1 MRRSLSAQIVL
12 STLLAL
18 VLCIL
23 VAVGARALVST
34 YEPKWMRDG
43 DLRGMTRHVVAGL
56 SAGPDGRPV
65 AVRLPRL
72 LELVGSALPR
82 DAFYQVLDRQG
93 HVLVSSNAT
102 SVSAIPAG
110 TAPPDA
116 VGIFDVT
123 IGDLPSHMS
132 VSPVPGSNDAYFV
145 LVSRSERFEQA
156 LLADQTKHMR
166 LAMLVSSIGAMIV
179 FAIVVFATMRR
190 LLRPLRDLSTAAA
203 RIDPTNLRARLETSE
218 VPTELA
224 PLIESFNQALERL
237 ERGFRIQQEFLAT
250 AAHELK
256 TPIALVRGEIELRGA
271 TRVATLLADLDHMD
285 RQVHQL
291 LLLAEVSDASSLSLT
306 PTDPRGAAHD
316 AVAFV
321 ERIAHARRV
330 EVRLDGPASE
340 LTVLADASA
349 LFVLLR
355 NLVENATHHAPEL
368 STVFVKVDRDGI
380 SVSDEG
386 PGIAP
391 DDMPQL
397 FKRFWRGAH
406 RRDQGAGL
414 GLSICSEI
422 ARGHGWRLT
431 ASNRPTA
438 GAEFKVWFTPD
449 VAQHDALP
457 T

>member
-250 AAHELK
+250 AAHELR

>member
-65 AVRLPRL
+65 AVRMPRN
-72 LELVGSALPR
+72 LELVASALPR

-116 VGIFDVT
+116 VGIFDTT

-156 LLADQTKHMR
+156 LLEDQTKHIR

-203 RIDPTNLRARLETSE
+203 RIDPTNLRARLATSE

-271 TRVATLLADLDHMD
+271 TRLATLLADLDHMD

-330 EVRLDGPASE
+330 EVRLDGPADE

-368 STVFVKVDRDGI
+368 STVVVKVDRDSI

-431 ASNRPTA
+431 VSNRPIA

-449 VAQHDALP
+449 VTQHGGLP
-457 T
+457 A